1 MTRNQWQSFNDE
13 EEVEIPRTTINPIR
27 KIKKKIRRKEE
38 RYKKKSKS

>member
-27 KIKKKIRRKEE
+27 KIKKKNKKKRRKI
-38 RYKKKSKS
+38 